1 MCGICG
7 IVGMES
13 RERGEALVRR
23 MMAAIVHRGPD
34 AEGILIAP
42 PVVAGSR
49 RLSIIDLPGGSQPVW
64 NETNTLAVVYN
75 GEIYN
80 FRELRKELEAA
91 GHTFRTNSDT
101 EVIVH
106 AFETW
111 GEKCVERLHGMFT
124 FAIVEMPQGPGERA
138 TRVFIARDRMG
149 IKPLYYAIVEGA
161 LFFASEVRA
170 LLASGAVAARLSVDA
185 LSSYLLFGSVS
196 EPVTLVEGVFS
207 LPPGHYLDVRGGEEK
222 IRAIVPKPYWNG
234 AKERAREKALGG
246 DEFCGD
252 TGFARS
258 FAA

>member
-7 IVGMES
+7 IVGMGS
-13 RERGEALVRR
+13 RERGEELVRR

-49 RLSIIDLPGGSQPVW
+49 RLSIIDLPGGSQPVGT
-64 NETNTLAVVYN
+64 ETNTLAIVYN

-111 GEKCVERLHGMFT
+111 GEKCVERLRGMFA
-124 FAIVEMPQGPGERA
+124 FAIVEMPQGPKGRA
-138 TRVFIARDRMG
+138 TRVFIARDRIG
-149 IKPLYYAIVEGA
+149 IKPLYYAVVDGA

-170 LLASGAVAARLSVDA
+170 LLASGAISSRLSGDS

-207 LPPGHYLDVRGGEEK
+207 LPPGHYLDLRVGEGP
-222 IRAIVPKPYWNG
+222 IRAVSPRPYWNG
-234 AKERAREKALGG
+234 ARER
-246 DEFCGD
+246 
-252 TGFARS
+252 T
-258 FAA
+258 